1 MDQASPQAS
10 PPSPRKGGWWKRM
23 RLPWKI
29 LIIVVLVLVIL
40 WVASEIAIPKIASTY
55 ITNKVKNKYPQAR
68 DVSASVSAFPAIR
81 LAFKD
86 YSSLTV
92 KVSDIT
98 IEGVTFK
105 TIQLKSSKWPAGS
118 YSAVVTPDETMRFFS
133 TTHSFVLEPS
143 LSLSGGK
150 IQVSGKMNLGYA
162 VAGITATGNLAPKA
176 GKQVFFEPAEIT
188 VTGIK
193 STAQAQNVIR
203 QIMASNPVFVIRE
216 GLPFTVTSIVATSGA
231 IVVKGDVDLEKA
243 LKVKL

>member
-1 MDQASPQAS
+1 
-10 PPSPRKGGWWKRM
+10 M

-188 VTGIK
+188 VTGMK
-193 STAQAQNVIR
+193 STTQAQNVIR
-203 QIMASNPVFVIRE
+203 QIMASDPVFVIRE
-216 GLPFTVTSIVATSGA
+216 NLPFTVTGIAATSGA
-231 IVVKGDVDLEKA
+231 IVVKGNVDLEKA

>member
-1 MDQASPQAS
+1 
-10 PPSPRKGGWWKRM
+10 M

-40 WVASEIAIPKIASTY
+40 WAASEIAIPKIASTY

-68 DVSASVSAFPAIR
+68 DVSASVSAFPAIK

-92 KVSDIT
+92 KVSGIT

-118 YSAVVTPDETMRFFS
+118 YTAVVTPDEIMRFFS
-133 TTHSFVLEPS
+133 TTHSYVLQPS

-150 IQVSGKMNLGYA
+150 IQVSGEMNLGYA
-162 VAGITATGNLAPKA
+162 VAGIKATGNLAPKA

-188 VTGIK
+188 VTGMK
-193 STAQAQNVIR
+193 STTQAQNVIR
-203 QIMASNPVFVIRE
+203 QIMASDPVFVIRE
-216 GLPFTVTSIVATSGA
+216 NLPFTVTGIAATSGA
-231 IVVKGDVDLEKA
+231 IVVKGNVDLEKA